1 MTYEFIDNQNGT
13 TTINV
18 SFTDENV
25 ELQGTTT
32 IKGGEQEALEY
43 LPVFEADLRRNYSD
57 LFPLPEM
64 PEGGLME

>member
-18 SFTDENV
+18 SFTDESV
-25 ELQGTTT
+25 DLQGTTT
-32 IKGGEQEALEY
+32 IKGGEKEALEY

-57 LFPLPEM
+57 LFPLTEM
-64 PEGGLME
+64 PGGGLME

>member
-13 TTINV
+13 TTINI
-18 SFTDENV
+18 SFTDESV
-25 ELQGTTT
+25 DLHGTTT
-32 IKGGEQEALEY
+32 IKGGEKEAQEY

-57 LFPLPEM
+57 LFPLTEM